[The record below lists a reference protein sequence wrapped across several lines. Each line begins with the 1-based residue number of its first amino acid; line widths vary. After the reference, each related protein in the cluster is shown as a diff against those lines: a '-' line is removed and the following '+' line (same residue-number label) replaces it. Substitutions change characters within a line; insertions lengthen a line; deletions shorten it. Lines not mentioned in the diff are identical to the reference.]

1 MNFFIFFISF
11 IRSCCRFSLNSG
23 DNIAAD
29 DDDRLPLFER
39 AKKLKGKGAEQAE
52 ATKDPISLPEKEKHV
67 GAGAKAGKLA
77 LLERALKLKKKTEA
91 YVSELVSCGPRFAVD
106 SVRSVDSEPID
117 PPSLVLP
124 KGTLEEER
132 SAYIIRT
139 DLARLFRLLKKEPFD
154 GVKVVRMLKLLMGQ
168 WASMYESPLPADLE
182 LLTTSLGA
190 LAQRIENGA
199 TFEEATLDK
208 DEQAMRSHLQRIEA
222 ACSEIAAEFTLVQGV
237 RTEYVNHRQK
247 AFFLHE
253 KYTAMAAE
261 HEQKMKEARKR
272 AEEIQRV
279 ADVASDNL
287 TAFDQ
292 DLESHGN
299 NIGRLT
305 KLRDELQDRV
315 AQFGEE
321 KERMKAQTPADVAVI
336 LAYVG
341 AP

>member
-1 MNFFIFFISF
+1 M
-11 IRSCCRFSLNSG
+11 NSG

-29 DDDRLPLFER
+29 DDDRLPLSER
-39 AKKLKGKGAEQAE
+39 AKKLKGKGEEQAE
-52 ATKDPISLPEKEKHV
+52 GSKDPISLPEKEKHV
-67 GAGAKAGKLA
+67 GAGGKAGKFA

-91 YVSELVSCGPRFAVD
+91 YVSELVSCRPRFAVD
-106 SVRSVDSEPID
+106 SVRSVDSESID

-168 WASMYESPLPADLE
+168 WASMYE
-182 LLTTSLGA
+182 LLTTRLGA

-222 ACSEIAAEFTLVQGV
+222 ACSEIAAEFTLVQGD

-247 AFFLHE
+247 AFSLHE

-279 ADVASDNL
+279 ADVASENL

-315 AQFGEE
+315 AQLGEE

-336 LAYVG
+336 LAYSSKLSEEED
-341 AP
+341 

>member
-1 MNFFIFFISF
+1 MN
-11 IRSCCRFSLNSG
+11 
-23 DNIAAD
+23 
-29 DDDRLPLFER
+29 
-39 AKKLKGKGAEQAE
+39 
-52 ATKDPISLPEKEKHV
+52 
-67 GAGAKAGKLA
+67 
-77 LLERALKLKKKTEA
+77 
-91 YVSELVSCGPRFAVD
+91 
-106 SVRSVDSEPID
+106 SEPID

-168 WASMYESPLPADLE
+168 WASMYESPLPTD
-182 LLTTSLGA
+182 LGA

-222 ACSEIAAEFTLVQGV
+222 ACSEIAAEFTLVQGD

-247 AFFLHE
+247 ALSLHE

-279 ADVASDNL
+279 ADVASENL

-305 KLRDELQDRV
+305 KLRDELKDRV
-315 AQFGEE
+315 AQLGEE

-336 LAYVG
+336 LAYSSKLNEEED
-341 AP
+341 

>member
-1 MNFFIFFISF
+1 M
-11 IRSCCRFSLNSG
+11 
-23 DNIAAD
+23 
-29 DDDRLPLFER
+29 
-39 AKKLKGKGAEQAE
+39 
-52 ATKDPISLPEKEKHV
+52 
-67 GAGAKAGKLA
+67 
-77 LLERALKLKKKTEA
+77 
-91 YVSELVSCGPRFAVD
+91 
-106 SVRSVDSEPID
+106 
-117 PPSLVLP
+117 
-124 KGTLEEER
+124 
-132 SAYIIRT
+132 
-139 DLARLFRLLKKEPFD
+139 
-154 GVKVVRMLKLLMGQ
+154 
-168 WASMYESPLPADLE
+168 
-182 LLTTSLGA
+182 GA

-222 ACSEIAAEFTLVQGV
+222 ACSEIAAEFTLVQGD

-247 AFFLHE
+247 AFSLHE

-279 ADVASDNL
+279 ADVASENL

-315 AQFGEE
+315 AQLGE
-321 KERMKAQTPADVAVI
+321 DVGKRVGYANI
-336 LAYVG
+336 TTAYTQDTCE
-341 AP
+341 